1 MIVTIKETDGPIT
14 KILKQKFNEC
24 GGEAYVP
31 MLKGE
36 DKLFWATE
44 EGLYNNGFKGY
55 LCRWE
60 DFDLIMKKLEELGGM
75 MYRGDSAAHG
85 GYKLGSEE
93 LPLDTMDGFI
103 ALNIHKEQIGQ
114 SITRRST
121 YYAVVLAWA
130 GIVKNRRGTKGRGGY
145 ICFC

>member
-1 MIVTIKETDGPIT
+1 MLVTINQNDGPVA
-14 KILKQKFNEC
+14 KILKKKFNDHD
-24 GGEAYVP
+24 GEAYVP

-36 DKLFWATE
+36 DKLYWATE
-44 EGLYNNGFKGY
+44 EGLYNDGFKDY

-60 DFDLIMKKLEELGGM
+60 EFDLIMEKLQELGGL
-75 MYRGDSAAHG
+75 MYRGDAAAQAG
-85 GYKLGSEE
+85 CKLGSDE

-103 ALNIHKEQIGQ
+103 ALNFHEDEIGH

-121 YYAVVLAWA
+121 YYAAVLAWA
-130 GIVKNRRGTKGRGGY
+130 GIVKNCRSKGKGGY

>member
-1 MIVTIKETDGPIT
+1 MVVTIKESDGPIT

-24 GGEAYVP
+24 GGKTYIP

-60 DFDLIMKKLEELGGM
+60 DFDLITKKLEELGGK
-75 MYRGDSAAHG
+75 MYRGDSAAQR
-85 GYKLGSEE
+85 GYHLGSKE

-103 ALNIHKEQIGQ
+103 ALNIHRDTIGRP
-114 SITRRST
+114 ITRRST
-121 YYAVVLAWA
+121 YYAVVLDWA
-130 GIVKNRRGTKGRGGY
+130 GIVKNRRGTNGRGGY